1 MIMTVAELKQ
11 FITTDEADKV
21 LEAKLQAL
29 ELLIRAYTNNN
40 FQSRGFRIEASIR
53 GGVFI
58 SESLIPF
65 AVGDTVMISQSC
77 LQPDCLCTVKEIMDD
92 TTFTVNEAVADDDCI
107 LVTKVIYPMDVKLGV
122 ANMLKWQS
130 SNGDKV
136 GVSSETISRH
146 SVTYFNMDGDNSI
159 MGFPKSLMGFLK
171 PYMKARFGQGLRV

>member
-11 FITTDEADKV
+11 FTATDEADKV

-40 FQSRGFRIEASIR
+40 FQSRGFRVEADIR
-53 GGVFI
+53 GGVFM

-65 AVGDTVMISQSC
+65 AVGDTVMISQSG
-77 LQPDCLCTVKEIMDD
+77 LQSDCLCTVKEITDD
-92 TTFTVNEAVADDDCI
+92 TTFTVNEAVADDNCI
-107 LVTKVIYPMDVKLGV
+107 LVTKVVYPMDVKLGV

-130 SNGDKV
+130 GNGDKV
-136 GVSSETISRH
+136 GVQSETISRH
-146 SVTYFNMDGDNSI
+146 SVTYFNMDEDNSI
-159 MGFPKSLMGFLK
+159 MGFPKALMGFLK